1 MMPTRAKRISAS
13 TTNKI
18 IMTIGL
24 SPLPPHLNR
33 RPKLVIP
40 NPPSQQ
46 TVVGGKQLQQS
57 PVPAPGPGQG
67 VGT

>member
-1 MMPTRAKRISAS
+1 MPIRARRISAS
-13 TTNKI
+13 TTNMMM
-18 IMTIGL
+18 MTIGL
-24 SPLPPHLNR
+24 SPLPPHLNK
-33 RPKLVIP
+33 RPKLAIP

-57 PVPAPGPGQG
+57 PAPGPGPGQG

>member
-1 MMPTRAKRISAS
+1 MMPIRAKRINAS
-13 TTNKI
+13 TTNMM
-18 IMTIGL
+18 IMIIGL
-24 SPLPPHLNR
+24 SPLPPHLNK

-46 TVVGGKQLQQS
+46 AVVGGKQLQQS
-57 PVPAPGPGQG
+57 PAPGPGQG